1 MIDLSPP
8 AHVEKTVRDIH
19 QFIENDLS
27 PIEQDL
33 SQHLINEHLYLRQD
47 GRLAPEVLAAQQ
59 TIRKRSAEQGLYA
72 LHMPKEVGGGGLS
85 LTDMFFVHE
94 AVYQHGIGVTQWMLS
109 WTEGPNQ
116 MLMFLNEE
124 QKQKYLLPMIRGET
138 TGAYAITEY
147 RGGSDVLGMQTQA
160 EKRGDAWV
168 INGTKAYITNA
179 QYADLVFV
187 CAMHDPSK
195 GSVGATA
202 FIVERDNPGL
212 EIGRTYR
219 TIMDDG
225 MTGELRFENCP
236 VPQDNMWGQE
246 GEGCYLSMGMIN
258 WIRVRRG
265 GMCTG
270 LGQYLLDRC
279 IDYIK
284 SRGAF
289 GGPLSRFQALQWMV
303 VDSYLDVQAM
313 RSMSLQSLWQADQ
326 GNLWVFKVDPQLIKT
341 VCALKVFCDEALYRV
356 ADRAIQLHGA
366 HGLMKESGI
375 EKIFRIARNLRI
387 PGGTDEIQRVNIA
400 KALGL

>member
-8 AHVEKTVRDIH
+8 AHVEKTVSDIH

-47 GRLAPEVLAAQQ
+47 GRLAPEVLAAQR
-59 TIRKRSAEQGLYA
+59 TIWKRSAEKGLYA

-94 AVYQHGIGVTQWMLS
+94 AAYQHGIGVTQWMLS

-195 GSVGATA
+195 GSAGATA

-225 MTGELRFENCP
+225 MTGELRFENCH
-236 VPQDNMWGQE
+236 VPQENMWGQE
-246 GEGCYLSMGMIN
+246 GEGFYLSMGMIN

-284 SRGAF
+284 NRRAF
-289 GGPLSRFQALQWMV
+289 GGLLSRFQALQWMV

-326 GNLWVFKVDPQLIKT
+326 GNLWLFKVDPQLIKT

-356 ADRAIQLHGA
+356 ADRAVQLHGA